1 MDKHLER
8 NAKTPSP
15 PGRSRRFNVLHPNQA
30 PFSTLASIGL
40 LRLDATAQCECGS
53 VKPALPEGQED
64 DRLDGEELEH
74 RLVRPQQVAG
84 GEEEEEEGVEGQADR
99 EVVDDGDVQVSS
111 VDAAHRKKQG
121 KSRQVVIFFF
131 FFFNLRL
138 SFSPLSRFT
147 RCIFTTPVAKLS

>member
-1 MDKHLER
+1 M
-8 NAKTPSP
+8 
-15 PGRSRRFNVLHPNQA
+15 
-30 PFSTLASIGL
+30 
-40 LRLDATAQCECGS
+40 DATLQWECGS

-111 VDAAHRKKQG
+111 VDAAQE
-121 KSRQVVIFFF
+121 
-131 FFFNLRL
+131 
-138 SFSPLSRFT
+138 
-147 RCIFTTPVAKLS
+147 

>member
-1 MDKHLER
+1 M
-8 NAKTPSP
+8 
-15 PGRSRRFNVLHPNQA
+15 
-30 PFSTLASIGL
+30 
-40 LRLDATAQCECGS
+40 
-53 VKPALPEGQED
+53 KPALPEGQED

-111 VDAAHRKKQG
+111 VDAAQG
-121 KSRQVVIFFF
+121 KKEGKSTQVLIFFF

-138 SFSPLSRFT
+138 SFSLLSRFT
-147 RCIFTTPVAKLS
+147 RCIFMTPVAKLG